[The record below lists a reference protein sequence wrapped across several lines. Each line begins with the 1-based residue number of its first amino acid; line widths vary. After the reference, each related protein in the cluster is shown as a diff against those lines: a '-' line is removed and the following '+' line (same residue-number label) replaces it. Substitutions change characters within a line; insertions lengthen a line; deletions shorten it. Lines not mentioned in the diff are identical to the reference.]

1 MYGRNVGRAESELK
15 NTVLAKKSK
24 WREVTRDFNNV
35 KMQVL
40 VFWVEKQM
48 AEDKQEINIQ
58 LL

>member
-1 MYGRNVGRAESELK
+1 MYGRNVRRAESELK

-40 VFWVEKQM
+40 VF
-48 AEDKQEINIQ
+48 
-58 LL
+58 